1 MDRRPCGAV
10 GPPLPGVPLAVGAD
24 WEGQIEQVSFPRRC
38 LSSVALA
45 RQHRLRSCSSPRI
58 GARFNVVLQLLD
70 RVILWRC
77 GVKPIRSGLAFVF
90 RTKLG
95 IVRRRGAIRC
105 ILAYDLFEMSCTR
118 LSAKKKNK
126 NSRVVQPNCCLMS
139 HVNYFICAE
148 PDPTCGAGHS
158 TAVIPCRGQFDAA

>member
-1 MDRRPCGAV
+1 MGTKHELPFCLHCQSPCRFCPRVDV
-10 GPPLPGVPLAVGAD
+10 GSGCFFVGCFDTDHAHC
-24 WEGQIEQVSFPRRC
+24 IAASYVSGCVTSGSYQDHEWRW
-38 LSSVALA
+38 
-45 RQHRLRSCSSPRI
+45 
-58 GARFNVVLQLLD
+58 
-70 RVILWRC
+70 VILWRC

-126 NSRVVQPNCCLMS
+126 NSRVVQPNGCLMS
-139 HVNYFICAE
+139 HANYFICAE

-158 TAVIPCRGQFDAA
+158 TTVILMLGQFDAA